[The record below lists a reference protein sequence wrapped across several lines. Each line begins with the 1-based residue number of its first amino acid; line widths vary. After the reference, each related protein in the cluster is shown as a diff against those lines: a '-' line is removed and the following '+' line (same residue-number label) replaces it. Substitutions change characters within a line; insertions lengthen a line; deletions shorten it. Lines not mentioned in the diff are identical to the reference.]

1 MVRKEIVS
9 KSIFVLKKRFK
20 IFFKKWTE
28 NIYIYFLN
36 VSGHCDQ
43 HHHGQQQQHGG
54 HSHHREAAEYA
65 QIAAN
70 ATLPRNKKNRNK
82 KDSATI
88 SGHSHGGEVGQEKTP
103 YAVSQ
108 SLGKELSASSL
119 PSSNWLVY

>member
-1 MVRKEIVS
+1 MGRKEIVS

-20 IFFKKWTE
+20 NFLRNSTFFH
-28 NIYIYFLN
+28 

>member
-1 MVRKEIVS
+1 MCS
-9 KSIFVLKKRFK
+9 KKGFKQFLRNRLK
-20 IFFKKWTE
+20 IYSFFH
-28 NIYIYFLN
+28 